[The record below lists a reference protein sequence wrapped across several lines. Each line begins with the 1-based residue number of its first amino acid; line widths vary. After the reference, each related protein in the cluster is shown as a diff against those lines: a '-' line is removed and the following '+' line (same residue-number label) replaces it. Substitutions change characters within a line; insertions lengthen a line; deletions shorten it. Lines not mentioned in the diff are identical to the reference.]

1 MLILVCV
8 TAPRAQECEK
18 NRRADECHDGADR
31 QLPRTYDGARDEI
44 RCGEHCA
51 ACEGGSGCDE
61 AMIARL
67 EGESHGVWRDEA
79 DEANRAGADNGDR
92 SQHGAGDKEERAP
105 SFKLK
110 AHRTC
115 PELTRRQYI

>member
-18 NRRADECHDGADR
+18 NWRADERHDGADR

-44 RCGEHCA
+44 RCGEHGA
-51 ACEGGSGCDE
+51 ACEGGGGCDE

-67 EGESHGVWRDEA
+67 EGESYRVWRDQA
-79 DEANRAGADNGDR
+79 DEADRAGADHGDCG
-92 SQHGAGDKEERAP
+92 QHGAGDKEKRAP
-105 SFKLK
+105 RFKLEPGR
-110 AHRTC
+110 AC
-115 PELTRRQYI
+115 PKLAR